1 MIREKLIDDFFGN
14 QPERAFETELREF
27 ITPEVLFAPLK
38 TGAIAPKGLYLC
50 KNSFKN
56 ENNLLSVWED
66 FERFGKKN
74 GLLGNNYAI
83 SLIKSTNLEKE
94 EFYLEVTTE
103 GCTLTASEPEGI
115 RRGMIRLQDLL
126 LENGGNLKIGKIH
139 EKAVIKRRISR
150 CFFSPTNRPPRNG
163 AELQDDVDYY
173 PDGYLNRLMH
183 DGINGIWIY
192 SSFDELIHSSYIKEF
207 GERSEKRIEKL
218 NATIEKCA
226 KYGIEVFLFVLEPI
240 SLNNPT
246 IEKRHPG
253 ILHKYPQVH
262 GNRYLD
268 KITGEEG
275 VAFCTYSDF
284 GKNYCIEAV
293 ETLFKLAPKL
303 GGLISITQGERIT
316 SCSTVWENEEFEWK
330 NICPRCSKY
339 SKAEVLVQ
347 KVDVLREG
355 MRRVK
360 PSAEFI
366 SWTYEHRNWKDA
378 SIIEYV
384 KKAPLDVALM
394 QNFEDNGR
402 AEQLGQKRVA
412 IDYWLSYVGPSHMFE
427 VTAETA
433 RQCGKKIYAKLQ
445 VCCSHELASV
455 PYIPVPGIIY
465 DKLMKA
471 KELGVTGIMESWYFG
486 NYPCLMSKA
495 AGILSFNNLFA
506 NKKEFLRYLAGLY
519 FDEKSAGKVA
529 LAWEYFEKAYTLYP
543 INVMFSYYGPLH
555 DGIVWELALKP
566 KNFSMSRSWLLA
578 DRTDG
583 DRLGECLFAG
593 HTAEEVDK
601 LLSEMDV
608 WWQKGCKI
616 LLETD
621 AWTKIPNHEQFF
633 VVKAIGLLIKSCL
646 NIVRFYRL
654 RNEFGYGRGDRE
666 QILANLREIV
676 ELEIENSLKMIPL
689 CEADNRLGFHSE
701 AEGYKFFPEK
711 LRARID
717 SLKKLLETEFVEV
730 ETRLQQGLEPLAYY
744 KGEEENI
751 KSCVAS
757 RMGIDEAEWQM
768 LSDEQSKFRVA
779 VDETKIQIE
788 LFAEEKKDFV
798 ICNEWELFF
807 PSSTVVIK
815 SNGRVVIHR
824 DCITHQ
830 SLVDERKDMELG
842 KWRVKNLSKGVET
855 HLIVTLYKT
864 EIGFVR
870 LPYKCMIKTTDN
882 TFWNKDLNPTY
893 TLGKSAIS
901 PGDFGWIL

>member
-1 MIREKLIDDFFGN
+1 MLRKNLTDDFFDK
-14 QPERAFETELREF
+14 QPERAFEADLREF
-27 ITPEVLFAPLK
+27 VTPKIAFARPK
-38 TGAIAPKGLYLC
+38 TGEITPKGLC
-50 KNSFKN
+50 VNKSAFEN
-56 ENNLLSVWED
+56 EEALQTVWSD

-74 GLLGNNYAI
+74 ALLGNGYGI
-83 SLIKSTNLEKE
+83 SLVKNAALEKE
-94 EFYLEVTTE
+94 EFFLEVTAE
-103 GCTLTASEPEGI
+103 YCTLTAGETEGV

-126 LENGGNLKIGKIH
+126 LENGGNLKIGETH

-192 SSFDELIHSSYIKEF
+192 SSFDELLHSSYITEF
-207 GERSEKRIEKL
+207 GEGSERRIKKL

-226 KYGIEVFLFVLEPI
+226 RYGIEVFLFVLEPI

-246 IEKRHPG
+246 VEKRHPG
-253 ILHKYPQVH
+253 LLHKYPQVH
-262 GNRYLD
+262 GNRYFD
-268 KITGEEG
+268 KITREEG

-293 ETLFKLAPKL
+293 EKLFTIAPKL
-303 GGLISITQGERIT
+303 GGLMSITQGERIT

-330 NICPRCSKY
+330 NVCPRCSKY

-378 SIIEYV
+378 GIVEYV
-384 KKAPLDVALM
+384 EKAPADVALM

-402 AEQLGQKRVA
+402 VEQLGKTRVA
-412 IDYWLSYVGPSHMFE
+412 IDYWLSYTGPSHMFE
-427 VTAETA
+427 LTAETA
-433 RQCGKKIYAKLQ
+433 KRCGKQTYAKMQ

-465 DKLMKA
+465 DKLTRA

-495 AGILSFNNLFA
+495 AEILSFDKPFA
-506 NKKEFLRYLAGLY
+506 DKKEFLGYLAGLY
-519 FDEKSAGKVA
+519 FDGKSAEKVA
-529 LAWEYFEKAYTLYP
+529 QAWECFERAYTSYP
-543 INVMFSYYGPLH
+543 VNVMFSYYGPLH

-566 KNFSMSRSWLLA
+566 KNFAMSRSWLLL

-593 HTAEEVDK
+593 HTAEEADE
-601 LLSEMDV
+601 LLTEMDEC
-608 WWQKGCKI
+608 WQKGCEI
-616 LLETD
+616 LSETE
-621 AWTKIPNHEQFF
+621 AWQETPEHEQFS
-633 VVKAIGLLIKSCL
+633 VAQAIGLLINSCR

-654 RNEFGYGRGDRE
+654 RNELGYGRGNARE
-666 QILANLREIV
+666 LLVNLREIV
-676 ELEIENSLKMIPL
+676 EREIENSSKMIPL

-711 LRARID
+711 LRARIA
-717 SLKKLLETEFVEV
+717 SLQKLLETEFT
-730 ETRLQQGLEPLAYY
+730 ETEARLEQGVAPLAYY
-744 KGEEENI
+744 EGEEEGV
-751 KSCVAS
+751 KRCVAS
-757 RMGIDEAEWQM
+757 RTGLDSAEWET
-768 LSDEQSKFRVA
+768 LSDGSSKFRVA
-779 VDETKIQIE
+779 VDGSRVQLE
-788 LFAEEKKDFV
+788 LYGDGKKDFV
-798 ICNEWELFF
+798 ICNEWELCF
-807 PSSTVVIK
+807 PSSAVIIK
-815 SNGRVVIHR
+815 SDGRVVMHR

-830 SLVDERKDMELG
+830 SLVDERTEAERQ
-842 KWRVKNLSKGVET
+842 KWTVEDLSKGEET
-855 HLIVTLYKT
+855 HLVVTLDKA

-870 LPYKCMIKTTDN
+870 LPYKCMIKTTDKG
-882 TFWNKDLNPTY
+882 FWNKDPNPTY
-893 TLGKSAIS
+893 TLGKAVLS
-901 PGDFGWIL
+901 PGDFGWIV